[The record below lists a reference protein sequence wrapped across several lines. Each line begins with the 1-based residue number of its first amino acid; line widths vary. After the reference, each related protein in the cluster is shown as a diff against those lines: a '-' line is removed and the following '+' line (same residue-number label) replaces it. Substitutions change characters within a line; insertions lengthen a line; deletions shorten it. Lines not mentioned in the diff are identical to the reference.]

1 MFFNKLKKKIDDY
14 FDDKAYKFEKKIE
27 VMVFNETRDIV
38 FRCNKLKIE
47 LDIIHSEHFL
57 NELIT
62 RINDKQLKR

>member
-14 FDDKAYKFEKKIE
+14 FDDKVYKFEKKIE
-27 VMVFNETRDIV
+27 AMVYSEAKDLYT
-38 FRCNKLKIE
+38 RCNKLKIE